1 MEIYKKIKKRTAI
14 FVALLSLVSFT
25 LLYLRLVYVFEGDF
39 TVYGSYFLQYVLES
53 FSSLAVGVAILAGRG
68 NETGKARFFS
78 ALKLSLPRLIYL
90 IPYYY
95 LFYISDGYDSIESL
109 GLLSIRSIFLL
120 ILFVTEALIY
130 YFIACFSA
138 KKSGDGWDFF
148 KPSGLF
154 DFSSS
159 ISAAIFGV
167 CFARFIFNVIKEGI
181 DIIIYLIDYE
191 EFYAA
196 TEIYYLLGK
205 LLLALATLFLAHL
218 FFMKTRGLMARLR
231 ENNE

>member
-109 GLLSIRSIFLL
+109 GLLSIRSIFL
-120 ILFVTEALIY
+120 I
-130 YFIACFSA
+130 IACFSA